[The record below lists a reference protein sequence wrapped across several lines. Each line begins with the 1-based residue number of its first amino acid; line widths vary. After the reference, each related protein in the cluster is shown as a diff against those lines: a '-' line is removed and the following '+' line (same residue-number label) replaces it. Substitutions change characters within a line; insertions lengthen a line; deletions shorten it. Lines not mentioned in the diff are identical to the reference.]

1 MHLGRTAEGDL
12 TIRPKD
18 LRTHA
23 VIVGMTGS
31 GKTGLG
37 LVLLEELV
45 AAGVPV
51 IAIDPKGDLGN
62 LGLLFPDLAAEDFAP
77 WADGQDPAV
86 LAARWSKGLGP
97 DGSARVRALKGRLDL
112 RLYTPGSE
120 AAEPVDLL
128 GALARPSAAQLA
140 DGEALRGLVSDTV
153 SGLLSLVGKSSDPV
167 RDPAHIVLSTLI
179 EGTWSRGEDLD
190 LEGLI
195 TGLVD
200 PPFEKV
206 GVFPTDRFFPPD
218 DRMKLAMAFN
228 GVIAAPSFA
237 AWTRGAVLDID
248 EMLTPAPGST
258 PVHVFSTAHLSEGER
273 HFFTSLLLG
282 RVLAW
287 SRTQPGTERLRA
299 VVFLDEA
306 AGYLPPHPANPPTK
320 GPILTLMKQARAV
333 GLGVVLSTQNPVDLD
348 YKALSNSGLWAIG
361 RLRTEQDR
369 KRLVKGLPDPTVE
382 DTIQALDK
390 RQFLLARA
398 KGGHDVFHTRF
409 AHCYLRGP
417 LTRHELSALHI
428 PIEREP
434 PAVKPETPAAQ
445 ALPDDAPP
453 IECEQRTLDPRVV
466 FSARLAEAFGPYAEP
481 AREDGRLVL
490 RSAIHAELALTFEQ
504 ARHGFRLEQHEHRVV
519 FPLGDELTTE
529 AIRPRLEP
537 TDFMAEPPDNALF
550 AQVPGWLDEARE
562 WKSAKAALVDAVYRS
577 ETAGMFV
584 HKTLRLYGRTEES
597 REEFTRRCRAALD
610 DRIDVK
616 VEKLKDRAESKAA
629 TLDKR
634 VRDRE
639 RRLEEQRGA
648 LSSRQTEEW
657 VNVGETVLS
666 MFTGRRKAMSTVA
679 TKRSRT
685 TAAKQRIEKTAREI
699 TDLQVQ
705 IDDLMRELSEEIEDI
720 TRDEIA
726 LLDDIEERPV
736 RLRKKDIQVL
746 RMELLWIPTT
756 RRIG

>member
-1 MHLGRTAEGDL
+1 MHLGRTSTDDL
-12 TIRPKD
+12 TLRPKD

-51 IAIDPKGDLGN
+51 IAIDPKGDVGN
-62 LGLLFPDLAAEDFAP
+62 LGLLFPDLAPTDFAP
-77 WADGQDPAV
+77 WADGQDPSV
-86 LAARWSKGLGP
+86 LAARWANGLGP
-97 DGSARVRALKGRLDL
+97 GGPERVRALKDKLDL

-128 GALARPSAAQLA
+128 GALARPDARQLQ

-153 SGLLSLVGKSSDPV
+153 SGLLSLVGKTPDPV

-179 EGTWSRGEDLD
+179 ERTWSAGEDLD

-237 AWTRGAVLDID
+237 AWTRGATLDI
-248 EMLTPAPGST
+248 EAMLDGSGPTT
-258 PVHVFSTAHLSEGER
+258 PVHVFSLSHLSETER
-273 HFFTSLLLG
+273 QFFTSLLLG

-320 GPILTLMKQARAV
+320 PPILTLMKQARAV

-369 KRLVKGLPDPTVE
+369 KRLVKGLPDPTL
-382 DTIQALDK
+382 DATIQGLEK

-417 LTRHELSALHI
+417 LTRHELSALHT
-428 PIEREP
+428 PVERPP
-434 PAVKPETPAAQ
+434 PAVKPATPAAQ
-445 ALPDDAPP
+445 QLPDDAPP
-453 IECEQRTLDPRVV
+453 IDCDQRTLDPRVV
-466 FSARLAEAFGPYAEP
+466 FAARLQDAFTPHAEP
-481 AREDGRLVL
+481 PRGDGRLVL
-490 RSAIHAELALTFEQ
+490 RPALHAELMLTFEQ
-504 ARHGFRLEQHEHRVV
+504 ARNGFRLEQHEHRVV
-519 FPLGDELTTE
+519 FPLGD
-529 AIRPRLEP
+529 RFQDHGQRVRLEP
-537 TDFMAEPPDNALF
+537 TDFLDEPPDNAVF
-550 AQVPGWLDEARE
+550 AQVPTWLDESRE
-562 WKSAKAALVDAVYRS
+562 WTAAKKALVDSVYRT
-577 ETAGMFV
+577 ETRGMFV
-584 HKTLRLYGRTEES
+584 HPTLKLYGRADES
-597 REEFTRRCRAALD
+597 RDAFTRRCRAAID

-616 VEKLKDRAESKAA
+616 IEKLKDRAESKAA

-648 LSSRQTEEW
+648 LSARKTEEW
-657 VNVGETVLS
+657 INVGETVFSL
-666 MFTGRRKAMSTVA
+666 FTGGRKKLTTAA

-685 TAAKQRIEKTAREI
+685 SAAQSRIQKTEGEI
-699 TDLQVQ
+699 QDLQGQ
-705 IDDLMRELSEEIEDI
+705 IDDLMRDLAEQIEDI
-720 TRDEIA
+720 TRDEIE
-726 LLDDIEERPV
+726 LLERIEERPV
-736 RLRKKDIQVL
+736 KLRKKDIQVL

>member
-1 MHLGRTAEGDL
+1 MHLGHTASGDL

-37 LVLLEELV
+37 LILLEELV

-62 LGLLFPDLAAEDFAP
+62 LGLLFPELRAEDFAP
-77 WADGQDPAV
+77 WADGQDPRV
-86 LAARWSKGLGP
+86 LAARWSEGLGP
-97 DGSARVRALKGRLDL
+97 EGSARVRALKEQLDL

-128 GALARPSAAQLA
+128 GALARPRAL
-140 DGEALRGLVSDTV
+140 DDDEALRGLVSDTV
-153 SGLLSLVGKSSDPV
+153 SGLLGLVGKRADPV
-167 RDPAHIVLSTLI
+167 RDPAHIVLSTLL
-179 EGTWSRGEDLD
+179 EKTWRSGEDMD

-228 GVIAAPSFA
+228 GVIAAPGFA
-237 AWTRGAVLDID
+237 AWTRGARLDID
-248 EMLTPAPGST
+248 EMLDATTGTT
-258 PVHVFSTAHLSEGER
+258 PVHVFSLSHLSESER
-273 HFFTSLLLG
+273 QFFTALLLG

-299 VVFLDEA
+299 VCFLDEA

-320 GPILTLMKQARAV
+320 APILTLMKQARAV
-333 GLGVVLSTQNPVDLD
+333 GLGVVLSTQNPVDVD
-348 YKALSNSGLWAIG
+348 YKALSNAGLWAIG

-369 KRLVKGLPDPTVE
+369 KRLVKGLPDPSLD
-382 DTIQALDK
+382 DTIQGLDK
-390 RQFLLARA
+390 REFLLARA
-398 KGGHDVFHTRF
+398 KGGSEVFSTRF

-417 LTRHELSALHI
+417 LTRHELASLHT
-428 PIEREP
+428 PVERP
-434 PAVKPETPAAQ
+434 PPPVRPATPVAQ
-445 ALPDDAPP
+445 QLPDDAPP
-453 IECEQRTLDPRVV
+453 LDCPQRTLDPRVV
-466 FSARLAEAFGPYAEP
+466 FAARLGLADLAEP
-481 AREDGRLVL
+481 ARQDGRIVL
-490 RSAIHAELALTFEQ
+490 RPAIHLELQLTFEQ
-504 ARHGFRLEQHEHRVV
+504 ARHGFRLEQHEHRLI
-519 FPLGDELTTE
+519 FPLGDALHTR
-529 AIRPRLEP
+529 ALKPPLEP
-537 TDFMAEPPDNALF
+537 TDLMADPPDNAVF
-550 AQVPGWLDEARE
+550 AQVPAWLDEAKE
-562 WKSAKAALVDAVYRS
+562 WKAAERALVDDVYRT

-584 HKTLRLYGRTEES
+584 HPTLRLYGRTGES
-597 REEFTRRCRAALD
+597 REDFTRRCRAAVD
-610 DRIDVK
+610 DRIDAK

-648 LSSRQTEEW
+648 LSQRQAEEW

-666 MFTGRRKAMSTVA
+666 LFTGRRKRLSTAA

-685 TAAKQRIEKTAREI
+685 SAAQQRIQKTEGEI
-699 TDLQVQ
+699 QDLQGQ
-705 IDDLMRELSEEIEDI
+705 IEDLMRELSEEIEDI
-720 TRDEIA
+720 TRAEID
-726 LLDDIEERPV
+726 LLDAIEERPV